1 MANKHALH
9 THLLTLNGVE
19 ICKGDNT
26 LRVIFN
32 NLNGENFKKAEP
44 WRDQDHPGY
53 LTVMERELKVSFAPG
68 SELALFMT
76 DAEKAISTYVFPASN
91 AILKDL
97 GP

>member
-1 MANKHALH
+1 MANKHAPH
-9 THLLTLNGVE
+9 THLLTLNGVD
-19 ICKGDNT
+19 ICKGDDT

-32 NLNGENFKKAEP
+32 NLNGENFKKAEV

-53 LTVMERELKVSFAPG
+53 LAMMEQELKVSFATG

-76 DAEKAISTYVFPASN
+76 DAEKAIATYVFPAPN
-91 AILKDL
+91 AMVKDL

>member
-1 MANKHALH
+1 MANKHAPH
-9 THLLTLNGVE
+9 PHLLTLNGVE
-19 ICKGDNT
+19 ICKGDDT

-32 NLNGENFKKAEP
+32 NLNGENFKKAEA

-53 LTVMERELKVSFAPG
+53 LAVMERELNVSFAPG

-76 DAEKAISTYVFPASN
+76 NAEKAISTYVFPASN